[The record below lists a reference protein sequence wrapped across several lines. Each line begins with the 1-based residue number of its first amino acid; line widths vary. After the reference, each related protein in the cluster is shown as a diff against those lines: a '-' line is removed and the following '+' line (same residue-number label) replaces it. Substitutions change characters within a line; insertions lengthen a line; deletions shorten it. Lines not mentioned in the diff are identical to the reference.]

1 MEKKK
6 ETDAKR
12 KEERAKAQATKL
24 AEQEAREAQERAERE
39 ARGDVEPE
47 NEVVATTAQD
57 ADSGEKEE
65 APTKSRK
72 TKGAAKE
79 MVYQKKNRNDEDAK
93 FKVKNGSKTNVYR
106 KKEPV
111 E

>member
-1 MEKKK
+1 
-6 ETDAKR
+6 
-12 KEERAKAQATKL
+12 
-24 AEQEAREAQERAERE
+24 
-39 ARGDVEPE
+39 
-47 NEVVATTAQD
+47 
-57 ADSGEKEE
+57 
-65 APTKSRK
+65 
-72 TKGAAKE
+72 